1 MLNFIIGYLVIINC
15 ISMIFMYMD
24 MKTDLIKLEK
34 GTINFIYAL
43 LAIIGG
49 SVGILVTSQMFGYKK
64 EEKIIKRFIP
74 FIVFLE
80 VIIIGI
86 IIIKKYELNI
96 L

>member
-49 SVGILVTSQMFGYKK
+49 SVGIGQD
-64 EEKIIKRFIP
+64 
-74 FIVFLE
+74 
-80 VIIIGI
+80 
-86 IIIKKYELNI
+86 I
-96 L
+96 LLYG